1 MNRKV
6 VHRILVPLLGAA
18 AGFGYYW
25 FIGCQTGTCPITG
38 SPYVSTAYGALIG
51 LVLTTGSN
59 RESKR

>member
-6 VHRILVPLLGAA
+6 IHQILFPLLGAA

-38 SPYVSTAYGALIG
+38 NPYVSTAYGALIG
-51 LVLTTGSN
+51 LVLTTGSK
-59 RESKR
+59 REPKK